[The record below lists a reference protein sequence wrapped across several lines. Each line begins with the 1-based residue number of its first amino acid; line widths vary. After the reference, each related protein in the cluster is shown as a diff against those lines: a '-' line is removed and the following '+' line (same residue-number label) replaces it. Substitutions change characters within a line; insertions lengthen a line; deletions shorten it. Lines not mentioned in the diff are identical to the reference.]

1 MLKLTRQAG
10 SSTKNFSLNV
20 KNHHGTHTPWSV
32 ASASQH
38 VPSLLSF
45 LGHEIHSQVGLYD
58 LFQIY
63 CFSILKKKNGGPWQ
77 RTDGNWGSWTFLLL
91 KTDSGELPYFLSWE
105 FQKRLGGWGVGG
117 LWWVSLGFPSAM
129 WCHSFSWDPCVSV
142 SRTWSSPTDDGQEY
156 EIRTSNF
163 FFCQQF
169 PLKFILSLGYSL
181 WVESTS
187 FLL

>member
-1 MLKLTRQAG
+1 MSKSTELLEMLKLTRQAG

-63 CFSILKKKNGGPWQ
+63 CFSILKKKMADHDKERMGIGEV
-77 RTDGNWGSWTFLLL
+77 GTFLLL
-91 KTDSGELPYFLSWE
+91 KTDSGELPYFLS
-105 FQKRLGGWGVGG
+105 
-117 LWWVSLGFPSAM
+117 
-129 WCHSFSWDPCVSV
+129 
-142 SRTWSSPTDDGQEY
+142 
-156 EIRTSNF
+156 
-163 FFCQQF
+163 
-169 PLKFILSLGYSL
+169 
-181 WVESTS
+181 
-187 FLL
+187 